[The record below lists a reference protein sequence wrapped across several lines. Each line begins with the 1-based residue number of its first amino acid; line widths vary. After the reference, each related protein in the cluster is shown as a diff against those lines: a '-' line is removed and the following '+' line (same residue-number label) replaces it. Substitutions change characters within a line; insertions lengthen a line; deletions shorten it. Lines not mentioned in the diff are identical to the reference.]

1 MGIPFRCRQAGWPA
15 VCALLLLVL
24 TGCQTVHS
32 VKVDAINDPSK
43 ATGTAYRLEMFDPT
57 GSQSEE
63 VGAMVQS
70 IVRDALG
77 ARGMYETPRGVPPD
91 IVITAEYGVGP
102 GQMQIQYNSGA
113 TILTSMGA
121 VGGGSAKPVLVH
133 EKFIKLTARLPG
145 QAAPVPAGPTRRGS
159 QKRGEEIWSVQV
171 SVEDERKELPRYL
184 PVLASVMVDY
194 IGTNT
199 GEEKHLQVDEA
210 KAINDLRTRISST
223 AAPASQAR

>member
-1 MGIPFRCRQAGWPA
+1 MGNLSCCPRA
-15 VCALLLLVL
+15 VWSAACALALLVV
-24 TGCQTVHS
+24 TGCQTVHN

-63 VGAMVQS
+63 VGAMVQT

-77 ARGMYETPRGVPPD
+77 ARGMFEAPRSVSPD

-145 QAAPVPAGPTRRGS
+145 QPPPATAPPVRRGG

-184 PVLASVMVDY
+184 PVLASVVVDY
-194 IGTNT
+194 IGANT

-210 KAINDLRTRISST
+210 KAINDLRARVSST
-223 AAPASQAR
+223 TPPAPSAR